1 MKTRR
6 VSERI
11 YTRKINRRVA
21 KNKMKAAGY
30 TRICSRKKNRNG
42 KKGDSVFSTK
52 WRKYVA

>member
-1 MKTRR
+1 MNKR
-6 VSERI
+6 VPERI
-11 YTRKINRRVA
+11 HTRKIDRKVA

-52 WRKYVA
+52 WRKYAA